1 MTASSFISRRLSF
14 KGRAAVVSIAVSFFV
29 VILAL
34 GISDGFRRE
43 IRSGLSYLGGDIRI
57 TRMSVSEGSLPAVE
71 AGDSLIASL
80 TSIPGVVQLRHAVYG
95 SGVVRNGDSVHG
107 VLFKGVESQGVE
119 SNADTASMDV
129 VIPRRLSSLLG
140 LSEGDRMLSYF
151 ISDKVAV
158 RNFRVGGTYDAVVTG
173 DDRMVVMCDINSLR
187 RVNLWPED
195 HDSAIELVLDPELS
209 TEKRL
214 SIAQDV
220 AYMLYEASCEDELPL
235 ISSSIEESYP
245 QLFDWLRL
253 ISYNS
258 DFILI
263 LMVIVA
269 AFNMVSGLLILLFE
283 HISTIGL
290 LKSMGMTFKG
300 ISRTFL
306 LVSGRIVLYGMVAG
320 NVAGIALCM
329 VQKYT
334 HVLKLNP
341 ENYFISFVPVSLD
354 IPAVLLCDAAAFVVI
369 MLILLIPCRFIAGV
383 DPARTVSVR

>member
-1 MTASSFISRRLSF
+1 MDASSFISRRLSF

-43 IRSGLSYLGGDIRI
+43 LRSGLSYLGGDIRI
-57 TRMSVSEGSLPAVE
+57 TRMSASDAALPVVD
-71 AGDSLIASL
+71 AGDSLPESL
-80 TSIPGVVQLRHAVYG
+80 ISIPGVVQLRHAVY
-95 SGVVRNGDSVHG
+95 SAGVVRNGDSVHG
-107 VLFKGVESQGVE
+107 VIFKGVEDQAFGNE
-119 SNADTASMDV
+119 KDTVSMDV
-129 VIPRRLSSLLG
+129 IIPRRLSSMLALT
-140 LSEGDRMLSYF
+140 EGDRMLSYF

-158 RNFRVGGTYDAVVTG
+158 RNFRVGGIYDAVVTG
-173 DDRMVVMCDINSLR
+173 DDRMVVMCDIRALR
-187 RVNLWPED
+187 RVNLWTEGQ
-195 HDSAIELVLDPELS
+195 DSALELVLDPGCTSGERS
-209 TEKRL
+209 
-214 SIAQDV
+214 SIAQEV
-220 AYMLYEASCEDELPL
+220 AYTVYEASCEDELPL

-290 LKSMGMTFKG
+290 LKSMGMTFRG

-306 LVSGRIVLYGMVAG
+306 LVSARIVLLGMLAG
-320 NVAGIALCM
+320 NAAGMLLCM
-329 VQKYT
+329 IQKYT

-341 ENYFISFVPVSLD
+341 ENYFISYVPISLD

-383 DPARTVSVR
+383 DPSRTMSVR

>member
-1 MTASSFISRRLSF
+1 M
-14 KGRAAVVSIAVSFFV
+14 VSIAVSFFV

-43 IRSGLSYLGGDIRI
+43 ISSGLSYLGGDIRI
-57 TRMSVSEGSLPAVE
+57 TRMSASDAVMPAVD
-71 AGDSLIASL
+71 AGDSLITALSN
-80 TSIPGVVQLRHAVYG
+80 IPGVAQLRHAVY
-95 SGVVRNGDSVHG
+95 SAGVVRNGDSVHG
-107 VLFKGVESQGVE
+107 VIFKGVDVQT
-119 SNADTASMDV
+119 DTASMDV
-129 VIPRRLSSLLG
+129 LIPRRLSSILG
-140 LSEGDRMLSYF
+140 LAEGDRMLSYF

-173 DDRMVVMCDINSLR
+173 DDHMVVMCDIRTLR
-187 RVNLWPED
+187 RVNRWSENQ
-195 HDSAIELVLDPELS
+195 DSAIELVLEPSCSSGERS
-209 TEKRL
+209 

-220 AYMLYEASCEDELPL
+220 AYMVYDASCTDELPL

-290 LKSMGMTFKG
+290 LKTMGMTFKG

-306 LVSGRIVLYGMVAG
+306 IVSARIVLKGMLYGNA
-320 NVAGIALCM
+320 AGILLCM
-329 VQKYT
+329 IQKYT

-341 ENYFISFVPVSLD
+341 ENYFISHVPVSLD

-383 DPARTVSVR
+383 DPSRTMSVR

>member
-1 MTASSFISRRLSF
+1 
-14 KGRAAVVSIAVSFFV
+14 
-29 VILAL
+29 
-34 GISDGFRRE
+34 
-43 IRSGLSYLGGDIRI
+43 
-57 TRMSVSEGSLPAVE
+57 
-71 AGDSLIASL
+71 
-80 TSIPGVVQLRHAVYG
+80 
-95 SGVVRNGDSVHG
+95 
-107 VLFKGVESQGVE
+107 
-119 SNADTASMDV
+119 MDV

-173 DDRMVVMCDINSLR
+173 DDRMVVMCDINTLR
-187 RVNLWPED
+187 RVNLWPENR
-195 HDSAIELVLDPELS
+195 DSAIELVLDPESS

-214 SIAQDV
+214 SIAQEV
-220 AYMLYEASCEDELPL
+220 AYMVYDASCEDELPL
-235 ISSSIEESYP
+235 ISTSIEESYP

-306 LVSGRIVLYGMVAG
+306 LVSARIVLLGMLVG

-329 VQKYT
+329 VQKYS

-341 ENYFISFVPVSLD
+341 ENYFISYVPVSLD